1 MSTIATSAAASCQ
14 PSSGPSSKTWWDAGS
29 CGVGGGQCGDDPTV
43 GGTVLRVHDTRA
55 RVRPVD
61 DPMASGRQQRVHE
74 CLPVRE
80 DRSIVRRGAVALP
93 RRGIEHD
100 GPVIGGVR
108 QRSGIVVGL
117 RPADLDRAA
126 VEVVVP
132 QHPAQPFASGTPRD
146 ERVVVRLVLVRG
158 HVHLVG
164 LAVVDEDVP
173 SAPVSE
179 HLEVARV
186 LVHVQHDA
194 DVLLGDE
201 ALEIA
206 HGRNERDRWSVFRE
220 QSARARG
227 DTAQDHDGPGL
238 CQLGERFVPLADLI
252 HVDGAVGEVHG
263 YAVVMRGVR
272 RAATRWCDALRRRPL
287 GCRPP
292 CAAAPRPSSHPRRY
306 PRLQDTDGAP

>member
-1 MSTIATSAAASCQ
+1 MIRRFAAPYSAV
-14 PSSGPSSKTWWDAGS
+14 D
-29 CGVGGGQCGDDPTV
+29 
-43 GGTVLRVHDTRA
+43 DTRA

-61 DPMASGRQQRVHE
+61 DAMASGRQKCGHE
-74 CLPVRE
+74 RLAVRE
-80 DRSIVRRGAVALP
+80 DRPVVRRGAVTLP
-93 RRGIEHD
+93 RRRVEHD
-100 GPVIGGVR
+100 DAVIGRVRKSPGV
-108 QRSGIVVGL
+108 VVGL
-117 RPADLDRAA
+117 RPPDLDRAV

-132 QHPAQPFASGTPRD
+132 QHPAEPFTSGSTRD

-164 LAVVDEDVP
+164 LAVVDEHVP
-173 SAPVSE
+173 SAPVPE

-186 LVHVQHDA
+186 LVDVQHHA

-206 HGRNERDRWSVFRE
+206 HGRHERDRRRVFGQE
-220 QSARARG
+220 SACTGG

-238 CQLGERFVPLADLI
+238 SPA
-252 HVDGAVGEVHG
+252 
-263 YAVVMRGVR
+263 R
-272 RAATRWCDALRRRPL
+272 RAACTTGGSGTCSRRRRRSTRPRGSGAEGAAAAPRSCGGLRRRPS

-306 PRLQDTDGAP
+306 PRPQDTDGPHDMIDGCMSTNRDARMRRSSPKAPG